1 MENKTIISYTQRM
14 RSAVDMRDHAE
25 HTLKKAMVSLKYIN
39 IDEQKYLQSLKHIE
53 RCKELVISGNIILK
67 SIRETE
73 HIGELYNES
82 FDDVM
87 ELFDSA
93 LREVQKVL
101 VVVDGMR
108 K

>member
-1 MENKTIISYTQRM
+1 MNSNVNGTYTMRM
-14 RSAVDMRDHAE
+14 KSAVANRERAE
-25 HTLKKAMVSLKYIN
+25 KYLKKAMASLKYVN
-39 IDEQKYLQSLKHIE
+39 VDESHYLQSLRSIE
-53 RCKELVISGNIILK
+53 RSKELIVSGNIILK

-82 FDDVM
+82 FDDVL

-93 LREVQKVL
+93 LREAQKVL
-101 VVVDGMR
+101 VLIESL